1 MTGREFREKIGDYSK
16 KWDTENGKF
25 DI

>member
-1 MTGREFREKIGDYSK
+1 MTGREFREKIGEYSK